1 MKKKLG
7 NNGEPIE
14 SEEYRDIK
22 FDEMKEKPQPQESPK
37 EWEEEFDKLPIE
49 AGIGCSGNHQE
60 IKSFTRTLLEAQKK
74 EIADKI
80 EKEFKAWFEKAITPV
95 EDWFDEIIK
104 RLSK

>member
-1 MKKKLG
+1 MNHKQYKKL
-7 NNGEPIE
+7 
-14 SEEYRDIK
+14 K
-22 FDEMKEKPQPQESPK
+22 KELEAKNPKPN
-37 EWEEEFDKLPIE
+37 WEEEFDKLPIE
-49 AGIGCSGNHQE
+49 MGIGCSGNHDKF
-60 IKSFTRTLLEAQKK
+60 KSFIRTLLEAQKK